1 MKGSGISFFDVTAN
15 VTLDRVVVTDTAR
28 DGITLTPTCHGDQLI
43 LSDIIYPT
51 LRLCDTNVNM
61 FVKPGVDYK
70 FFPLSASYW
79 SGCIRRFETEERYA
93 IRLTMKAETTS
104 YSAVL
109 AADFYEGNNVDIK
122 NRIGQFK
129 VYSEGSGPQ
138 VCRNKLI
145 LMWFSEQRNT
155 YTK

>member
-1 MKGSGISFFDVTAN
+1 MKESGISFFDVTAN

-28 DGITLTPTCHGDQLI
+28 DGITLTPTYHGDQLI
-43 LSDIIYPT
+43 LNDIIYPT

-61 FVKPGVDYK
+61 FVKPGVEYK
-70 FFPLSASYW
+70 FFKSSASYW

-104 YSAVL
+104 YYAVL
-109 AADFYEGNNVDIK
+109 AADFYDGNHVDIK

-129 VYSEGSGPQ
+129 VYRKGRGPQ
-138 VCRNKLI
+138 VCVTKL
-145 LMWFSEQRNT
+145 
-155 YTK
+155 Y